1 MRSNEKGDFMDAKY
15 LIAGAVV
22 ALGLWGAYD
31 KGYEQAETEATL
43 KIESMKLDHA
53 NQIIEAQNKE
63 KERYEQ
69 KEKDLVAR
77 YDADRKHYVDRM
89 RQLERK
95 LNAKGDVEAVRSER
109 DRCFGL
115 AVRGERLLRRADA
128 IIESLE

>member
-1 MRSNEKGDFMDAKY
+1 MRGLMDAKY

-31 KGYEQAETEATL
+31 RGYEQAKTEATL

-77 YDADRKHYVDRM
+77 YDADRKHYVDRV
-89 RQLERK
+89 RQLEAK
-95 LNAKGDVEAVRSER
+95 LRSRGDLEAVTSER
-109 DRCFGL
+109 DRCLKL
-115 AVRGERLLRRADA
+115 AVEGEALLREA
-128 IIESLE
+128 ESIVEALK

>member
-1 MRSNEKGDFMDAKY
+1 MDIKY
-15 LIAGAVV
+15 IIASAVCSV
-22 ALGLWGAYD
+22 VIYGAYSTGYD
-31 KGYEQAETEATL
+31 KAETEATL

-95 LNAKGDVEAVRSER
+95 LNAKGDVEAIRDER
-109 DRCFGL
+109 DRCLGL
-115 AVRGERLLRRADA
+115 AVRGERLLRRADNL
-128 IIESLE
+128 IEGLR

>member
-1 MRSNEKGDFMDAKY
+1 MEAKY

-22 ALGLWGAYD
+22 SVALWFAYD
-31 KGYEQAETEATL
+31 RGYEQAETEATL

-77 YDADRKHYVDRM
+77 YDADRKHYVDRV

-95 LNAKGDVEAVRSER
+95 LQAGGNVEAIRDER
-109 DRCFGL
+109 DRCLGL
-115 AVRGERLLRRADA
+115 AVRGERLLRRADGL
-128 IIESLE
+128 IEGLMPEP

>member
-1 MRSNEKGDFMDAKY
+1 MDAKY
-15 LIAGAVV
+15 LIVGAVV

-53 NQIIEAQNKE
+53 NLIIEAQNKE

-89 RQLERK
+89 RQLESK
-95 LNAKGDVEAVRSER
+95 LKARSDCQTITSER
-109 DRCFGL
+109 NRSVKL
-115 AVRGERLLRRADA
+115 AIEGERLLKEADR
-128 IIESLE
+128 IIEALK